1 MSSKNNKKKY
11 IKFIIIN
18 LIIAF
23 LILIFLILNE
33 IFAIF
38 KFNSVEKNID
48 IPYGSSVKKI
58 AQILKENKVISN
70 DFLFRMY
77 LKIKGS
83 RNIQNGNFT
92 FKTNASYDHT
102 INILKDVKKINNKI
116 NFYYGM
122 DFFKFKEK
130 YTKKESINI
139 DDIIKNINKKEIYSQ
154 FSFTKELNQKNLDNC
169 YFPMEGFV
177 FDSTIPIFSNSTSE
191 SLAKDILAS
200 CDNFFAKVKEK
211 TKSSNMSLWE
221 IITLASIIQAE
232 TSNKEEMPRISSVF
246 HNRLKIKKNLE
257 SDVTFLYY
265 KKIEKDIKK
274 NNSNIDLNKFKKY
287 DTYKSK
293 SLPPGPICTP
303 SLDAIDAAIHP
314 SNEEYYFFYSDEKT
328 GKVSYAKD
336 FETHKKNYLSSKKEP
351 KK

>member
-102 INILKDVKKINNKI
+102 INILKDAKKINNKI

-246 HNRLKIKKNLE
+246 HNRLKIKKNL
-257 SDVTFLYY
+257 
-265 KKIEKDIKK
+265 
-274 NNSNIDLNKFKKY
+274 
-287 DTYKSK
+287 
-293 SLPPGPICTP
+293 
-303 SLDAIDAAIHP
+303 
-314 SNEEYYFFYSDEKT
+314 
-328 GKVSYAKD
+328 
-336 FETHKKNYLSSKKEP
+336 
-351 KK
+351 